1 MSKMEA
7 AQEKN
12 IASHRAH
19 MKAYAQKRRQQIN
32 KESATCGQNMAD
44 LNDQT
49 IKAYNQNSVV
59 KMNELNAFLQ
69 KVTTQVQAFEKIV
82 TQSSTAPESEGSNPC
97 ILG

>member
-1 MSKMEA
+1 MPK
-7 AQEKN
+7 
-12 IASHRAH
+12 
-19 MKAYAQKRRQQIN
+19 KRRQQIN

-82 TQSSTAPESEGSNPC
+82 TQSSTAPESEVKQPLYIGVANRTQGLRSWFVDGHPDED
-97 ILG
+97 